1 MRTKPDPDAFET
13 FYKDVR
19 GRLLLQTWALT
30 GDLPAA
36 QKGVRDALVIGW
48 HHWRKASRLDDPES
62 FVRPQAWS
70 HAMRRATARPFH
82 RERGL
87 DEGIRATL
95 TGLQKLPLIQ
105 RKVLLLAHLTTLPLD
120 QLAREV
126 GITQTRAERELQTAT
141 AAFALSRGVPT
152 TSILGVFEPMAAELR
167 ETRWPRP
174 TILTR
179 AGSARRRAHTAIG
192 VVVAVAAFAGSG
204 WLVTD
209 ANGVR
214 PGLDTLSLR
223 APETERPKE
232 TSYPLTSEDMLS
244 DGDVDEMLPGTWTTE
259 LTSDNTDRDGL
270 VLPCQQQ
277 RFADKS
283 RQAALMRTLTSESRQ
298 VGQATEVSTTPE
310 GAQAAYATTLS
321 WYAGCQQPRVQLMST
336 RRVSGV
342 GDEAMLLWLRDWAAD
357 GRPLV
362 ASVARTGVITTTVVA
377 SLSATSTKPVAATT
391 KLLAAAVDRLCRLP
405 SAGACTNDPTTD
417 EVGPMASGES
427 PAMLDEVDLPP
438 VPGVSQPWSA
448 TAPVPATTTNLAAT
462 SCDSSNF
469 HRKGVTGDLTRSYVV
484 PEATN
489 LPPEFGLTET
499 IGSFGTQ
506 KAATKFVQGVR
517 DKLAQ
522 CPKDELGTK
531 VEQLAITDTAA
542 DVESAWRVTVEL
554 SDDRSVVY
562 LMSVV
567 QAGDNVAQI
576 GFVPSGEATIPD
588 PEFVALTHRAAQ
600 RLVNL
605 G

>member
-19 GRLLLQTWALT
+19 GRLLLQAWALT

-36 QKGVRDALVIGW
+36 QKGVRDALVVGW
-48 HHWRKASRLDDPES
+48 HHWRKVSRLDDPES

-70 HAMRRATARPFH
+70 RAMRRATARPFH

-87 DEGIRATL
+87 DDGIKATL
-95 TGLQKLPLIQ
+95 AALAKLPMTQ

-126 GITQTRAERELQTAT
+126 GITQVRAERELQAAT

-179 AGSARRRAHTAIG
+179 AGSARRRVHTAIG
-192 VVVAVAAFAGSG
+192 AVVAVAAFAGSG
-204 WLVTD
+204 WVVTD
-209 ANGVR
+209 ANGER
-214 PGLDTLSLR
+214 PGLDTLSLHGPTT
-223 APETERPKE
+223 APLPVKT
-232 TSYPLTSEDMLS
+232 YPLTSEDMLS
-244 DGDVDEMLPGTWTTE
+244 DSQVDALLPGAWATE

-270 VLPCQQQ
+270 LLPCQQQ

-283 RQAALMRTLTSESRQ
+283 PEAALMRTLTSENRQ
-298 VGQATEVSTTPE
+298 VGQATEVSATPE
-310 GAQAAYATTLS
+310 AAQAAYTTTLG
-321 WYAGCQQPRVQLMST
+321 WYAGCQQPRVQLIST

-362 ASVARTGVITTTVVA
+362 ASVARTGAITTSVVA
-377 SLSATSTKPVAATT
+377 SLPPTSTKPVAATT
-391 KLLAAAVDRLCRLP
+391 RLLAAAVDGLCQLP
-405 SAGACTNDPTTD
+405 SAGACRNNPTTD
-417 EVGPMASGES
+417 EVDPLPGGES

-438 VPGVSQPWSA
+438 VPSVTQPWSA
-448 TAPVPATTTNLAAT
+448 TAPVTSTADNLAAT
-462 SCDSSNF
+462 SCDSANF

-489 LPPEFGLTET
+489 LPAEFGLTET

-506 KAATKFVQGVR
+506 KAATKFIQRVR

-522 CPKDELGTK
+522 CPKDDLGTK
-531 VEQLAITDTAA
+531 IEQIAVTDA
-542 DVESAWRVTVEL
+542 ESVWRVTVEI
-554 SDDRSVVY
+554 SDKQSVVY

-567 QAGDNVAQI
+567 QTGDNVAQI
-576 GFVPSGEATIPD
+576 GFVPSGAATISD
-588 PEFVALTHRAAQ
+588 EEFVALTHRAAL